1 MSSQDGKKSVHEPGI
16 SEQLRKWRRCDDTD
30 RLHMRVTRAIRAAEV
45 ILYSD
50 EATIDQR
57 LKACT
62 VIQQSARTAMAII
75 ETVEIEE
82 RITALEEMFNQQT
95 NGYALN

>member
-1 MSSQDGKKSVHEPGI
+1 
-16 SEQLRKWRRCDDTD
+16 
-30 RLHMRVTRAIRAAEV
+30 MRVTRAIRAAEV
-45 ILYSD
+45 VLYSE

-62 VIQQSARTAMAII
+62 VIQQSARTAMHII
-75 ETVEIEE
+75 DQTEVMD
-82 RITALEEMFNQQT
+82 RIAALEQLHENQ